1 MFNKILIANRG
12 EIACRVIETAHKM
25 GIKCV
30 AVYSEADRNARH
42 VALADEAFLLGPAPS
57 RESYLRIDKII
68 EAAKTSGAQ
77 AVHPGYGFLSENA
90 EFAQA
95 LADNGLVFIGPPVG
109 AIEAMGSKSAAK
121 QIMEQAGVPLV
132 PGYHGEDQNRELIKT
147 EAARSGYPVLLKAVA
162 GGGGKGMRVVWQES
176 EFDEAF
182 DAAKR
187 EGESSF
193 NNGDLLVEKYLTK
206 PRHVEVQVFCDRHG
220 NGVYLGDRDCSV
232 QRRHQKVIEEAP
244 APDISDAIR
253 KAMGE
258 SAVQAA
264 KAIDYVGAGTVEFLY
279 DEDGSYYFMEMNTRL
294 QVEHPVTELVTRQ
307 DLVEW
312 QLRVAAGQ
320 TLPLEQSQISLHG
333 HSLEVRIYAEDPDA
347 DFTPATGTLDYL
359 RTPAENRYVRVDT
372 GVTEGDTVSHYYDPM
387 IAKLIVWDENRE
399 LALSRMQQ
407 SLEEYRICGL
417 KTNLGFLSKLS
428 GSEAFRNF
436 DVDTGFIERHQE
448 QLFRSDEIDE
458 LRYVALVACYLTLAR
473 KGQAINNDDPT
484 SPFNRLNCLR
494 LNSQYAQ
501 PYELTCSSK
510 EGDSSHAVTVLER
523 EQSLLISVDGSEF
536 QVKGELNGD
545 RLQATLNG
553 HRFSVSLFQKGS
565 AITLFHDG
573 QQFECQRH
581 VEIHGDADGEAAGSL
596 AAPMTGTV
604 VALLKQAGDSVE
616 AGEGLIVIEAM
627 KMEQTISAPFAGT
640 VSEVY
645 FNAGD
650 LVDEGAELLGLDP
663 AKEA

>member
-1 MFNKILIANRG
+1 MFTKILIANRG
-12 EIACRVIETAHKM
+12 EIACRIIETAHKM
-25 GIKCV
+25 GVKCV

-57 RESYLRIDKII
+57 RDSYLRIDKII
-68 EAAKTSGAQ
+68 EAAKISGAQ

-90 EFAQA
+90 EFAKA
-95 LADNGLVFIGPPVG
+95 LAENGLAFIGPPVG

-121 QIMEQAGVPLV
+121 TIMENAGVPLV
-132 PGYHGEDQNRELIKT
+132 PGYHGDDQSRELIKA
-147 EAARSGYPVLLKAVA
+147 EAARCGYPVLLKAVA

-206 PRHVEVQVFCDRHG
+206 PRHVELQVFCDRHG

-244 APDISDAIR
+244 APNISDEIR

-320 TLPLEQSQISLHG
+320 PLPLAQSDISLHG
-333 HSLEVRIYAEDPDA
+333 HSLEVRVYAEDPDA

-359 RTPAENRYVRVDT
+359 RTPVESKYVRVDT
-372 GVTEGDTVSHYYDPM
+372 GVIEGDTVSHYYDPM
-387 IAKLIVWDENRE
+387 IAKLIVWDESRE
-399 LALSRMQQ
+399 LALTRMQQ
-407 SLEEYRICGL
+407 ALEDYRICGL
-417 KTNLGFLSKLS
+417 KTNLGFLSKLA
-428 GSEAFRNF
+428 GSESFRRF
-436 DVDTGFIERHQE
+436 DVDTGFIERHHD
-448 QLFRSDEIDE
+448 QLFSNDEIDE
-458 LRYVALVACYLTLAR
+458 QRYIALAACYLTLAR
-473 KGQAINNDDPT
+473 KASSANQDDPT
-484 SPFNRLNCLR
+484 SPFNRLNSLR

-501 PYELTCSSK
+501 PYELTHG
-510 EGDSSHAVTVLER
+510 ENNHAVSVLE
-523 EQSLLISVDGSEF
+523 QDQDFLIRVDNSEF
-536 QVKGELNGD
+536 QVKGQLSGD
-545 RLQATLNG
+545 QLSATLNG
-553 HRFSVSLFQKGS
+553 HRFSVSVFQKE
-565 AITLFHDG
+565 ADITLFHDG
-573 QQFECQRH
+573 CQFECQRH
-581 VEIHGDADGEAAGSL
+581 VEIHGDAEGEQAGSL

-604 VALLKQAGDSVE
+604 VAVLKQAGDQVE

-627 KMEQTISAPFAGT
+627 KMEQTISAPFDGT
-640 VSEVY
+640 VSEVF

-650 LVDEGAELLGLDP
+650 LVDEGAELLGLEP
-663 AKEA
+663 CGEE